1 MKNNND
7 DFWADEID
15 DDVPS
20 WLQAW
25 DNDSVFGHQA
35 SFLDDVDERQDI
47 FGGYAKFTDKSQRY
61 LGSRDDSGRRSTN
74 QYNADSHSILMP
86 TNEQLD
92 FSNTKE
98 TSYSLGRVAD
108 QTNGVDLRHEILR
121 RITSS
126 YEKFVA
132 FSLTMRTLP
141 RYTDSLRLSKVAQ
154 KDNFDETIMK
164 ITQEKF
170 SKLISQKDKDHYKI
184 GNKLPSLLETVG
196 LPNTVIPSRR
206 QYFSSYNDKIALPF
220 ELVITAN
227 ASRYNIHKEW
237 YGLRNYRDND
247 WNRGLDIS
255 LLTIYNASH
264 RVLIDLLG
272 DSKSNVD
279 KDFLEVLD
287 NVEVPFMLDSYS
299 IETLDKDN
307 TNSMHSIRECR
318 VSSSF
323 DERCTPD
330 EHIILQKEINMNTH
344 ITNGL
349 DSIRDRYEDYHWFNN
364 LENLDNLPTDEEYIL
379 SQVEQDSYLAK
390 SSNFFNLDRDNLK
403 ELYNLLI
410 KHYENNYSDLFKSQL
425 ESSEHPTEHLKST
438 IQMSVDWQNI
448 WQDYL
453 KKHFDNNDIESV
465 YGDTFEQ
472 LVSNISMDS
481 RKGSAM
487 SPTMSKK
494 VNRNTDELLE
504 KSVETVEQ
512 DRNDEF
518 MSVGASDIESNA
530 SRQRNGFQSHTY
542 RKNPKVFDHDVPM
555 LVIPDKDL
563 VPSYTSPKINAILD
577 HHNSLI
583 GHSNKSYRGEIT
595 NKVWKINFGDLK
607 VFKKKPKTQAKIRV
621 VIDVSG
627 SMGNIDDNSSEVS
640 MAFKINNGISKAFN
654 DVETYICAVTDK
666 KTGKESIGKIKK
678 GMMFKNEYN
687 ADWNTVGTTPLC
699 LGLQH
704 IKNSLSGDF
713 ENSVCILI
721 TDGYPN
727 GHVTLDS
734 GDYCNCLAHS
744 KDLCNELYTAG
755 MRFGSINIGYS
766 SRLAPSDCTIEL
778 DEYKDLDE
786 QTEEISNLFN
796 WLLTKK

>member
-1 MKNNND
+1 MFNNKNNND

-47 FGGYAKFTDKSQRY
+47 FGGYARFTDKSQRY
-61 LGSRDDSGRRSTN
+61 LGTRDDSGRKSTN
-74 QYNADSHSILMP
+74 SYNADSHSILMP
-86 TNEQLD
+86 NNEQLD

-108 QTNGVDLRHEILR
+108 QTNGVDLRHEVLR
-121 RITSS
+121 RITSL
-126 YEKFVA
+126 YEKYVA

-141 RYTDSLRLSKVAQ
+141 RYSDSLRLSKVAQ

-170 SKLISQKDKDHYKI
+170 SKLISRKDEDRWKI
-184 GNKLPSLLETVG
+184 GNKLPSLLETIG
-196 LPNTVIPSRR
+196 LPNTVLPSRR

-220 ELVITAN
+220 ELVITADTSN
-227 ASRYNIHKEW
+227 YNIHKEW
-237 YGLRNYRDND
+237 RNLRNYRDND
-247 WNRGLDIS
+247 WNTALDIS
-255 LLTIYNASH
+255 LLTIYNACH
-264 RVLIDLLG
+264 RVLVDLLG

-287 NVEVPFMLDSYS
+287 NVEVPVVLDSYS
-299 IETLDKDN
+299 VETLDKDN
-307 TNSMHSIRECR
+307 TNSMHSVAECTNSTQF
-318 VSSSF
+318 V
-323 DERCTPD
+323 DRCTPD
-330 EHIILQKEINMNTH
+330 DHIVLQKETDMNIH
-344 ITNGL
+344 VSNGL
-349 DSIRDRYEDYHWFNN
+349 DSRLPAYEDYHWFNN

-379 SQVEQDSYLAK
+379 SQIQSNSYEPDST
-390 SSNFFNLDRDNLK
+390 NFFNLDRDNLK

-425 ESSEHPTEHLKST
+425 ENSEHPTEHLKST

-453 KKHFDNNDIESV
+453 KKHHDNSDSEDRFDQV
-465 YGDTFEQ
+465 VRQ
-472 LVSNISMDS
+472 VSMDS

-487 SPTMSKK
+487 SPTMSNKI
-494 VNRNTDELLE
+494 NRNTDELLE

-512 DRNDEF
+512 DRQDEF
-518 MSVGASDIESNA
+518 MSVGASDIDSNA
-530 SRQRNGFQSHTY
+530 SRQRSGFQTHTY
-542 RKNPKVFDHDVPM
+542 RKNPRVFDHDVPM
-555 LVIPDKDL
+555 LVIPDTDL

-607 VFKKKPKTQAKIRV
+607 VFKKKPKTQAKVRV
-621 VIDVSG
+621 VIDVSA
-627 SMGNIDDNSSEVS
+627 SMGNIDDSSSEVS
-640 MAFKINNGISKAFN
+640 MAFRINNGISKAFN

-687 ADWNTVGTTPLC
+687 PDWNTVGTTPLC

-727 GHVTLDS
+727 SHITLDS
-734 GDYCNCLAHS
+734 GEYCDCLSHS
-744 KDLCNELYTAG
+744 KDLCNELYSAG

-778 DEYKDLDE
+778 ETYKDLDE
-786 QTEEISNLFN
+786 QTEEIGNLFN